1 MNVSKE
7 TNYNPFFRQ
16 VLFILVLLALG
27 LVLLDQLSFFIG
39 SMLGAITL
47 YVVFRGL
54 QFRFVEKYHWKRWVA
69 ALFITII
76 CLIILTGF
84 GWWTGMVIATQI
96 PNINPNQIVGE
107 ITESVGEIN
116 DFVGFQLIGVETIT
130 RSEGLISRILSSVFN
145 ATYNF
150 VFNVAMML
158 VVLYFMLSS
167 GRKMECRIF
176 QYAPLSGVSL
186 SMLKREVK
194 NMIYSNA
201 VGIPVI
207 MIGQTIVSSLL
218 YYWIGLDSY
227 LFWGFM
233 TAICGLVPLV
243 GTGLVFVPMAIYF
256 AAIGHFGVGFLI
268 LGYGLL
274 IISNTDNVIRIVLLG
289 KYAHTHPLIVIL
301 GVFVGIPLFGFWGII
316 FGPLLISGF
325 LLLIKIYF
333 VEYGLLDPNDPN
345 VNCVTGSRKKKT
357 LKEISVRKAG
367 NKTDKESAMGEDDN
381 VKGQFDG
388 VEV

>member
-1 MNVSKE
+1 MNVTKE

-27 LVLLDQLSFFIG
+27 WVLLDQLSFFIG

-47 YVVFRGL
+47 YVVFRSL
-54 QFRFVEKYHWKRWVA
+54 QFRLVEKYHWKRWLA
-69 ALFITII
+69 ALLITIV
-76 CLIILTGF
+76 CLIILAGF
-84 GWWTGMVIATQI
+84 GWWAGMVIATQI
-96 PNINPNQIVGE
+96 PNINPTQIVGE
-107 ITESVGEIN
+107 ITGFVGEIN
-116 DFVGFQLIGVETIT
+116 DFVGFKLIGTETIT
-130 RSEGLISRILSSVFN
+130 RSEGIISKVLGSVFN

-158 VVLYFMLSS
+158 VVLYFMLSA
-167 GRKMECRIF
+167 GRQMECKIF
-176 QYAPLSGVSL
+176 QYAPFSGRSL

-218 YYWIGLDSY
+218 YYWIGMDSY
-227 LFWGFM
+227 LFWGFI

-243 GTGLVFVPMAIYF
+243 GTGLVFVPMAVYF
-256 AAIGHFGVGFLI
+256 AATGHFGLGLLI

-289 KYAHTHPLIVIL
+289 KYAHTHPLIVIF
-301 GVFVGIPLFGFWGII
+301 GVVIGIPMFGFWGII
-316 FGPLLISGF
+316 FGPLFISGF

-333 VEYGLLDPNDPN
+333 VEYGLLDPDDPDI
-345 VNCVTGSRKKKT
+345 NCVTGSRKKKS
-357 LKEISVRKAG
+357 LKEISARRTA
-367 NKTDKESAMGEDDN
+367 NKTVKTVKKTPLKKE
-381 VKGQFDG
+381 
-388 VEV
+388 